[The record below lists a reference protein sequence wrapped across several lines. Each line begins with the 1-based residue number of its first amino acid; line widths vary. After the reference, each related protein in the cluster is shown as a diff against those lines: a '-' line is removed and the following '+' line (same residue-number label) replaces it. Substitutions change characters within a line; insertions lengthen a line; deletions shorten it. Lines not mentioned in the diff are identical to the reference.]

1 MDCANLVE
9 RLSKDFSDLR
19 FRQGRKFAF
28 RPPRTVVFEPLT
40 GVDAEYKI
48 YSMRLLHE
56 VGHALSGHRT
66 YRQDLER
73 VKMECEAWRRA
84 RSLCERYGVEYD
96 EGVVEQ
102 ELESYREWLHQK
114 SKCSQCGLTRY
125 QAENG
130 VYHCPFCEG

>member
-1 MDCANLVE
+1 M
-9 RLSKDFSDLR
+9 RLSKDFSVFR

-125 QAENG
+125 QAGNG
-130 VYHCPFCEG
+130 AYHCPFCEG